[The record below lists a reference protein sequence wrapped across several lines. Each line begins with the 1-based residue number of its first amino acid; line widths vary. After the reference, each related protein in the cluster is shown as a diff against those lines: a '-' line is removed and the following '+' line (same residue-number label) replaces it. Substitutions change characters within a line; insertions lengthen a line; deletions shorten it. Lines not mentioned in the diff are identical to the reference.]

1 MLEQFRLGQRP
12 LDAFLEP
19 LLDLF
24 QTTYLVPRDLGDL
37 EIDFAQSARLD
48 ILDSLTEV
56 RHGDLHLLEH
66 LGRNLL
72 LVEVNL
78 REVSAQG
85 LHRRLA
91 DQSRDV
97 GADEAVRVIEQPVD
111 VEVVANR
118 HATGVD
124 IDDLFAAVL
133 VGHADLQLTIKAAGS
148 AQSRIDG
155 VTAVG
160 CADHDDVVA
169 SLHAIEKS
177 QELGYHPA
185 LDLTGDVLALGRD
198 TVELVNEDDRWGVGG
213 GLVEN
218 LAELLLALPVVLRD
232 NLRAVDRSEVGFGF
246 VGDRLGDQGLAGPG
260 WAMEQYAPRRVDSE
274 TPEQDGVLQREFNHL
289 TNLLQLLPNAADVL
303 VGDGLDLPGFFLV
316 YGILLDDD
324 LSVRQDLDDAFRIG
338 RDDCEREGLGEQSH
352 AGDEDAVTGDHW
364 SLVEAASGEALD
376 ARSEAD
382 LLLLRHHRA
391 EHQTLARLGLDLGD
405 GDAVTEA
412 HACVFSDYSVNSDN
426 S

>member
-1 MLEQFRLGQRP
+1 MLEQFGLGQRP

-24 QTTYLVPRDLGDL
+24 QTTDLVPRDLGDL

-48 ILDSLTEV
+48 LLDSLTEV

-169 SLHAIEKS
+169 SLHAVEKS
-177 QELGYHPA
+177 QELGYDPA

-232 NLRAVDRSEVGFGF
+232 NLRAVD
-246 VGDRLGDQGLAGPG
+246 
-260 WAMEQYAPRRVDSE
+260 
-274 TPEQDGVLQREFNHL
+274 
-289 TNLLQLLPNAADVL
+289 
-303 VGDGLDLPGFFLV
+303 
-316 YGILLDDD
+316 
-324 LSVRQDLDDAFRIG
+324 
-338 RDDCEREGLGEQSH
+338 
-352 AGDEDAVTGDHW
+352 
-364 SLVEAASGEALD
+364 
-376 ARSEAD
+376 
-382 LLLLRHHRA
+382 
-391 EHQTLARLGLDLGD
+391 
-405 GDAVTEA
+405 
-412 HACVFSDYSVNSDN
+412 
-426 S
+426 